1 MLDHH
6 HVACHQ
12 ASSIGPTPRICS
24 APEYNCSVVVGWV
37 AEDVMEVNSKP
48 VEMTDVQWTEI
59 GVEGIVEERVI
70 DSEVDWR
77 FVLGPTRDRDRTL
90 L

>member
-1 MLDHH
+1 
-6 HVACHQ
+6 
-12 ASSIGPTPRICS
+12 
-24 APEYNCSVVVGWV
+24 
-37 AEDVMEVNSKP
+37 MEVNSKP